1 MSNWIKGDGPN
12 NNIILSSRVRLAR
25 NLSNTPFPPMLNKAN
40 GAGVIEKI
48 YDEDAKNNIFKDY
61 KFYDMQETGFVE
73 RYVLVERHLISPNL
87 ANQGSIGAAL
97 ISQDENV
104 SIMLNEEDHIRIQT
118 VLPGLQIKEAW
129 SIASKIDDKIESKV
143 DYAFDER
150 LGYLTSCPTNVGTG
164 LRASVMV
171 HLPGL
176 NISSNINKI
185 LNAVTQVGLT
195 IRGIYGEGTE
205 FIGNIFQI
213 SNQITLGRSEEETI
227 DNLTG
232 ITEQIIDKEKE
243 ARNMLLQNNKVLLED
258 RVWRAWGVM
267 TNARSISGQESMKLL
282 SEIRLGVDMGV
293 LNSIPI
299 SILNEIM
306 VDTNN
311 ASLQKRVTA
320 ELNTQDRDIIRAEE
334 IRKLLLMQQ
343 V

>member
-1 MSNWIKGDGPN
+1 MNNWIQGDGPHN
-12 NNIILSSRVRLAR
+12 DIILSSRVRLAR
-25 NLSNTPFPPMLNKAN
+25 NLADTPFPQMLNKESA
-40 GAGVIEKI
+40 ALVLDKI
-48 YDEDAKNNIFKDY
+48 YNEDTKNTIFKDF
-61 KFYDMQETGFVE
+61 KSFDMQDTGFAD
-73 RYVLVERHLISPNL
+73 RYVLVERHLISPKL
-87 ANQGSIGAAL
+87 AAHNSIGAAL
-97 ISQDENV
+97 ISPDERI
-104 SIMLNEEDHIRIQT
+104 SIMLNEEDHLRIQA
-118 VLPGLQIKEAW
+118 VLPGLQLKEAW
-129 SIASKIDDKIESKV
+129 NIASGIDDQIESRV
-143 DYAFDER
+143 DYAFEDR

-243 ARNMLLQNNKVLLED
+243 ARNLLLQNNRIMLED
-258 RVWRAWGVM
+258 KVWRAWGIM
-267 TNARSISGQESMKLL
+267 TNARSISGQEAMKLL
-282 SEIRLGVDMGV
+282 SEIRLGIDLGILKSLPTAV
-293 LNSIPI
+293 LNS
-299 SILNEIM
+299 IM

-311 ASLQKRVTA
+311 ASLQKRAAV
-320 ELNTQDRDIIRAEE
+320 ELNTSERDIIRAEE
-334 IRKLLLMQQ
+334 IRKMLLQ
-343 V
+343 

>member
-1 MSNWIKGDGPN
+1 MSNWIKGGGPSN
-12 NNIILSSRVRLAR
+12 DIILSSRVRLAR
-25 NLSNTPFPPMLNKAN
+25 NLANTPFPSMLNKEN
-40 GAGVIEKI
+40 GAIVIEKI
-48 YDEDAKNNIFKDY
+48 YNEETKNDIFNNY
-61 KFYDMQETGFVE
+61 TFYDMQDTGFVD

-97 ISQDENV
+97 VSDNEEV
-104 SIMLNEEDHIRIQT
+104 SIMLNEEDHIRIQS
-118 VLPGLQIKEAW
+118 VLPGLRLKEAW
-129 SIASKIDDKIESKV
+129 STASIIDDQIESKV

-164 LRASVMV
+164 LRASIMI

-243 ARNMLLQNNKVLLED
+243 ARKMLLQNNKTLLED
-258 RVWRAWGVM
+258 KVWRAWGIM
-267 TNARSISGQESMKLL
+267 TNARCINGQESMKLL
-282 SEIRLGVDMGV
+282 SEIRLGVDMGI
-293 LNSIPI
+293 LNNIPT

-311 ASLQKRVTA
+311 ASLQKRTTV
-320 ELNTQDRDIIRAEE
+320 ELNTQNRDIIRAEE
-334 IRKLLLMQQ
+334 IRKLLLQQ
-343 V
+343 

>member
-1 MSNWIKGDGPN
+1 
-12 NNIILSSRVRLAR
+12 
-25 NLSNTPFPPMLNKAN
+25 
-40 GAGVIEKI
+40 
-48 YDEDAKNNIFKDY
+48 
-61 KFYDMQETGFVE
+61 
-73 RYVLVERHLISPNL
+73 
-87 ANQGSIGAAL
+87 
-97 ISQDENV
+97 
-104 SIMLNEEDHIRIQT
+104 
-118 VLPGLQIKEAW
+118 
-129 SIASKIDDKIESKV
+129 
-143 DYAFDER
+143 
-150 LGYLTSCPTNVGTG
+150 
-164 LRASVMV
+164 
-171 HLPGL
+171 
-176 NISSNINKI
+176 

>member
-1 MSNWIKGDGPN
+1 MSNWIKGGGPSN
-12 NNIILSSRVRLAR
+12 EIILSSRVRLAR
-25 NLSNTPFPPMLNKAN
+25 NLANTPFPPMLNKEN
-40 GAGVIEKI
+40 GAAVIEKI
-48 YDEDAKNNIFKDY
+48 YDKDAQNSIFKDY
-61 KFYDMQETGFVE
+61 KFYDMQDTGFVD

-97 ISQDENV
+97 ISQDEQI

-118 VLPGLQIKEAW
+118 VLPGLQLREAW
-129 SIASKIDDKIESKV
+129 NSASAMDDKIESKV

-164 LRASVMV
+164 IRASVMV

-176 NISSNINKI
+176 NISANINKI
-185 LNAVTQVGLT
+185 LHAVTQVGLT

-227 DNLTG
+227 ENLTG
-232 ITEQIIDKEKE
+232 ITKQIIDKEKE
-243 ARNMLLQNNKVLLED
+243 ARNMLLQNNKMLLED
-258 RVWRAWGVM
+258 KVWRAWGIM

-282 SEIRLGVDMGV
+282 SEIRLGVDLGI
-293 LNSIPI
+293 LNTIPI
-299 SILNEIM
+299 AILNEIM

-311 ASLQKRVTA
+311 ASLQKHAAT
-320 ELNTQDRDIIRAEE
+320 ELNAADRDIIRAEE
-334 IRKLLLMQQ
+334 IRRLLLKQ
-343 V
+343 